1 MIRVGIVG
9 YGYMGQFHKKKI
21 VQSGQA
27 RVVAIL
33 DKEQRRREEGLS
45 DGYHVYS
52 EKQLE
57 TFFKE
62 TMDLVIVATKIEER
76 AYYAT
81 QAMTA
86 GFHVL
91 CEKPVAMNMKELEEI
106 IAISDKTGKKFTVHQ
121 PRRFDRDYLMLKE
134 VIDSHVIGD
143 VHTIESRVHGE
154 RGILFGWRGRE
165 KSGGGLLNDWGT
177 HLIDQYLQLF
187 PEEKVI
193 RIECRLRSIL
203 VEDVEDYVELNL
215 TFSNNVYAKIVLT
228 TFALCEMPRWFA
240 LGNRGTLRLDDMTG
254 ENGSIVRL
262 KTEVDVEEL
271 SKRGSVAPSLTLAP
285 LDNLYKE
292 KIPLPNEGDTTMCF
306 WNSLIAALKGEG
318 EFLVKT
324 EDTIRQMKIL
334 EAARLSSET
343 NQSVDV
349 NI

>member
-1 MIRVGIVG
+1 MIRVGIIG

-27 RVVAIL
+27 SVVAIL

-52 EKQLE
+52 ERQLE

-62 TMDLVIVATKIEER
+62 TMDLVIVATKIE
-76 AYYAT
+76 
-81 QAMTA
+81 
-86 GFHVL
+86 
-91 CEKPVAMNMKELEEI
+91 ELEEI

-292 KIPLPNEGDTTMCF
+292 EIPLPHQGHTTMCF

-334 EAARLSSET
+334 EAARLSSAT

>member
-1 MIRVGIVG
+1 MIRVGIIG

-27 RVVAIL
+27 SVVAIL

-62 TMDLVIVATKIEER
+62 TMDIVIVATKIEER

-154 RGILFGWRGRE
+154 RGILLGWRGRE

-228 TFALCEMPRWFA
+228 
-240 LGNRGTLRLDDMTG
+240 N
-254 ENGSIVRL
+254 I
-262 KTEVDVEEL
+262 
-271 SKRGSVAPSLTLAP
+271 
-285 LDNLYKE
+285 
-292 KIPLPNEGDTTMCF
+292 CF
-306 WNSLIAALKGEG
+306 
-318 EFLVKT
+318 
-324 EDTIRQMKIL
+324 M
-334 EAARLSSET
+334 
-343 NQSVDV
+343 
-349 NI
+349 